1 MNSYHILS
9 FFLTLLKVK
18 YTSVL
23 KKTVG
28 NYLSGYFIWVF
39 KFVEEI

>member
-28 NYLSGYFIWVF
+28 NYLSWILYMGFQVC
-39 KFVEEI
+39 